1 MELKLCDLEILNEHI
16 DKGIKPIIEKDNV
29 FYAHCKMKFSCS
41 TLGALI
47 CNFET
52 EEITIVK
59 ALGIFIFEIYREDKK
74 YISISCPINNIE
86 FYVGDDSLYI
96 SVKTGYEDYK
106 YDYYQIKFE
115 NFDEIKDSLKNCK
128 PCDDKIIEMFKCE
141 NGEITEENN
150 E

>member
-1 MELKLCDLEILNEHI
+1 
-16 DKGIKPIIEKDNV
+16 
-29 FYAHCKMKFSCS
+29 MKFSCS

-52 EEITIVK
+52 EEITIMK

-74 YISISCPINNIE
+74 YISISRPINNIE

-96 SVKTGYEDYK
+96 SVKTEYEDYK

-115 NFDEIKDSLKNCK
+115 NFDEVKDSLKNCK
-128 PCDDKIIEMFKCE
+128 SCDDKIIEMFKSQ
-141 NGEITEENN
+141 NGEITEETD